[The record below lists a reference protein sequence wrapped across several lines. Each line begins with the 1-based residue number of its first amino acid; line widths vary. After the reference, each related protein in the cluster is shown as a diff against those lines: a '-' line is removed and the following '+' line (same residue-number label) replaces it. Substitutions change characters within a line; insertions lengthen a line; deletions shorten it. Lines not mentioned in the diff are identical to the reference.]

1 MFGKFNQNLVSEE
14 YEPPA
19 FGQIDQEKS
28 RTKQIQEQR
37 DRKELLFDS
46 FILDFADISFE
57 ILGIRSALPL
67 NKSVTFFE

>member
-37 DRKELLFDS
+37 DRKELSLFLTLRK
-46 FILDFADISFE
+46 I
-57 ILGIRSALPL
+57 
-67 NKSVTFFE
+67 SVTSKHFF

>member
-14 YEPPA
+14 YEPPV

-37 DRKELLFDS
+37 DRKELLFDF
-46 FILDFADISFE
+46 FILDFAENICNVKAF
-57 ILGIRSALPL
+57 LLKYWVFAQHCL
-67 NKSVTFFE
+67 